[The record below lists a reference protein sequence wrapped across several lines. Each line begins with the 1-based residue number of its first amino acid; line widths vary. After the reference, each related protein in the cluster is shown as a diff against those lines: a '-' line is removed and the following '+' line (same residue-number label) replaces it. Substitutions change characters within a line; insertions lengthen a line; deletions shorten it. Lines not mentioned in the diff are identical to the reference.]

1 MMKKNTFYPLTV
13 SDIRPETDS
22 AVCIT
27 FAVPEN
33 LKNAFDFIQ
42 GQYLTLRKTI
52 NGEDVRRSYSVCS
65 GVDDGVL
72 QVAVKRIEGG
82 IFSNYANSE
91 LAVGDTVDVMP
102 PSGKFY
108 TPLDKKNAKNYM
120 CICVGSGIT
129 PVLSIVKST
138 LSREPDSQ
146 VTILYGNRNS
156 ASVMFKEELGY
167 LKNRYMSRLNWL
179 NILSREKQDADVLFG
194 RLDNKKGGELAKM
207 KLIDISGTD
216 EFFLCGP
223 EAMISEVSRGL
234 REAGVKEENIHYE
247 LFFSSPEDAD
257 AVIEKH
263 NERAKRVGGKVSKV
277 DVKVAGRSLQFDLS
291 ADGENILDGALR
303 NGADLPFS
311 CKAGVCATCK
321 ARVISGDVEMD
332 LNHSLTEKEIK
343 AGYILTCQSHPV
355 SEHVTIDFD
364 QF

>member
-1 MMKKNTFYPLTV
+1 MMNKNTFYSLAI
-13 SDIRPETDS
+13 SGIRPETDS

-27 FAVPEN
+27 FDVPKK
-33 LKNAFDFIQ
+33 LKDEFQFIQ
-42 GQYLTLRKTI
+42 GQHLTLKKTI
-52 NGEDVRRSYSVCS
+52 DGEDVRRSYSICS
-65 GVDDGVL
+65 GVDDDTL
-72 QVAVKRIEGG
+72 QIAVKRIEGG
-82 IFSNYANSE
+82 IFSNFANSE
-91 LAVGDTVDVMP
+91 LKVGDTIDIMP

-108 TPLDKKNAKNYM
+108 TPLDADNAKNYM

-129 PVLSIVKST
+129 PILSIVKSI
-138 LSREPDSQ
+138 LSQEPKSH

-156 ASVMFKEELGY
+156 ATVMFKEELGF

-194 RLDNKKGGELAKM
+194 RLDNKKGGELGKM
-207 KLIDISGTD
+207 RLIDIANTD

-234 REAGVKEENIHYE
+234 RDAGIDEDKIHYE
-247 LFFSSPEDAD
+247 LFYSSPEDAD

-263 NERAKRVGGKVSKV
+263 NERAKRVGGKVSKL
-277 DVKVAGRSLQFDLS
+277 DVKVGGRSIQFELS
-291 ADGENILDGALR
+291 ADGENILDGAMR

-321 ARVISGDVEMD
+321 ARVISGEVEMD
-332 LNHSLTEKEIK
+332 LNHSLTEQEVK

-355 SEHVTIDFD
+355 SDHVTVDFD
-364 QF
+364 QV